1 MSDANVKQELV
12 ELQKFDGHDQPMTTS
27 LKVAKYFEK
36 NHRDVMRGI
45 KDTISKC
52 SESFN
57 ARNFALVDYVDG
69 KGEKRPMY
77 LMTKDGFTMVAMGY
91 TGVKA
96 MQFKEAYIAQFNDMT
111 KALRSSKVAALSQA
125 LDQYDKNW
133 NKTLAEKEQEL
144 TTAQQE
150 LTTAQMDSL
159 KKDVQILRLEAN
171 IETLKDKNWM
181 LNRTVSE
188 YQQKLM
194 TALNEKR
201 DLSKERDYYKQTKHR
216 IGSSREA
223 LALRKVR
230 TMQEQVSYFKKM
242 LSKLLDH

>member
-27 LKVAKYFEK
+27 LKVAEYFERG
-36 NHRDVMRGI
+36 HRHVLRDI
-45 KDTISKC
+45 KAVIAKC
-52 SESFN
+52 PKSFTEPNFGLSE
-57 ARNFALVDYVDG
+57 YVDPTG
-69 KGEKRPMY
+69 RKLPMY
-77 LMTKDGFTMVAMGY
+77 LMTKDGFTLVAMGY
-91 TGVKA
+91 TGEKA
-96 MQFKEAYIAQFNDMT
+96 MKFKVDYITQFNDMT
-111 KALRSSKVAALSQA
+111 KALRSSRVAALSQA

-133 NKTLAEKEQEL
+133 NKTLAEKEQAL

-223 LALRKVR
+223 SALRKVR